1 MAITNIA
8 PKGGIVAEIG
18 GRSRP
23 LILRNA
29 EIERFERE
37 HDLGIFAV
45 LDRLIGRGSCP
56 QARHIR
62 DLVALGLVG
71 GGMPDRAADDIV
83 SGMPPG
89 ENWRLRQIAHDLVIA
104 AFLTDAPQKK
114 AQRLDRRPGPRRRPK
129 LGRPRPDPWRRRN
142 RTETGRATGDDA
154 GRSRPV
160 DRGLERGA

>member
-1 MAITNIA
+1 MAITDIA

-89 ENWRLRQIAHDLVIA
+89 ENLRLRQIAHDLVIA

-114 AQRLDRRPGPRRRPK
+114 SAEAGSPPGTPAETEAGTSRPGSVASSQ
-129 LGRPRPDPWRRRN
+129 PD
-142 RTETGRATGDDA
+142 
-154 GRSRPV
+154 
-160 DRGLERGA
+160 